1 MNAEKNCAQSVTVAN
16 PVMNVNVIPSPWS
29 QMNLVAHFG
38 QEMIMFENRAISGTA
53 YTNNTLI
60 KGLLLELFKT
70 GAD

>member
-16 PVMNVNVIPSPWS
+16 PVMNVNVYTPRRKKGSR
-29 QMNLVAHFG
+29 ARFG
-38 QEMIMFENRAISGTA
+38 QEMIMFENRAIGGSA

-60 KGLLLELFKT
+60 KGLLLELFET